1 MVQRTSS
8 ATTCWE
14 VYGGVVQVWN
24 RTISIRANDTIRAV
38 VQVVLDSASMKDQAM
53 TEHIKGVGLVLV
65 GRPSEE

>member
-1 MVQRTSS
+1 MIQRTSS

-14 VYGGVVQVWN
+14 VYGGFVQVWN
-24 RTISIRANDTIRAV
+24 RIISIRANDTIRAV

-53 TEHIKGVGLVLV
+53 TEQGVGLVLV